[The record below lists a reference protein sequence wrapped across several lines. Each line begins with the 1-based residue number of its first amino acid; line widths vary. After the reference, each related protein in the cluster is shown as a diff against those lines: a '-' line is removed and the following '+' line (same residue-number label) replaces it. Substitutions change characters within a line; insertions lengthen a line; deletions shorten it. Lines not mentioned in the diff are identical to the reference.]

1 MNADMKP
8 DVLRRSPPGEFLTD
22 EGCFIL
28 ELLNTLED
36 ESVSVARARVLPNIT
51 TQLHRLVGID
61 ERFVITEGVGE
72 VEIGGAKAQTVKPG
86 DVVLIPSG
94 TSQRITNVGQS
105 ELSFFCICTPRFDPA
120 AYQALER

>member
-1 MNADMKP
+1 MKP
-8 DVLRRSPPGEFLTD
+8 VVLRLDPRGEFLTD

-36 ESVSVARARVLPNIT
+36 ESISVARARVLPSAT

-61 ERFVITEGVGE
+61 ERYLITDGVGE
-72 VEIGGAKAQTVKPG
+72 VEIGGTTTQTVKPG
-86 DVVLIPSG
+86 DVVLIPDG
-94 TSQRITNVGQS
+94 TSQRIRNTGHS
-105 ELSFFCICTPRFDPA
+105 DLSFLCICTPRFDAA